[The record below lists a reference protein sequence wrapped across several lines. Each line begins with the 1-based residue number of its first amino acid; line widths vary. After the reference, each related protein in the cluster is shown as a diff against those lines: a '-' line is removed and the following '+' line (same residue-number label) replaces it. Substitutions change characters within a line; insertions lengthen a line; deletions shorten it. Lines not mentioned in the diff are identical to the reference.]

1 MMILQ
6 IILKSKKFCFNTFP
20 NKKQYRH
27 DIDRKTSYFTPRV
40 NYFFYIKIIYTS
52 VSNIYL
58 FVNNYK
64 YKLKNLYIHVIK

>member
-1 MMILQ
+1 MTL
-6 IILKSKKFCFNTFP
+6 
-20 NKKQYRH
+20 
-27 DIDRKTSYFTPRV
+27 DRKDYLFHSTGQL
-40 NYFFYIKIIYTS
+40 FFYIKIIYTS